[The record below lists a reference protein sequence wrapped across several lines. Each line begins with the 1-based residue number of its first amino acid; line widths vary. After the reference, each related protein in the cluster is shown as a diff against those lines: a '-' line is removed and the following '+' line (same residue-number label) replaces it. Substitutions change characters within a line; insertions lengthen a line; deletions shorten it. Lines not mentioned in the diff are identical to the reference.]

1 MRGAD
6 SAGVVA
12 GDEQVM
18 LAQMMIVS
26 DLFTAA
32 PLLTHRRAFNFKKE

>member
-6 SAGVVA
+6 SAGGVA
-12 GDEQVM
+12 GDKQLM
-18 LAQMMIVS
+18 PAQMMIVS

-32 PLLTHRRAFNFKKE
+32 PLLTHRRAFSFKKE